1 MHKDLYKRDE
11 TFEFISKLICP
22 QQTCP
27 NCEAVEDLS
36 VDCEQCGKR
45 IHVFRQ
51 DHVDKFID
59 YLRLSRPIADVCY
72 FTQRRLFL
80 EVLRNEMGAEIH
92 NGGCKI
98 LSRVVEDLHI
108 LDSVNYLPVSLKSTL
123 KSLDFNSRR
132 GAHFFSTV
140 NNLDYVVT
148 YVERKYH
155 VAGFIAGDER
165 AQFSA
170 WYGEIKDKIYTTGK
184 T

>member
-1 MHKDLYKRDE
+1 
-11 TFEFISKLICP
+11 
-22 QQTCP
+22 
-27 NCEAVEDLS
+27 
-36 VDCEQCGKR
+36 
-45 IHVFRQ
+45 
-51 DHVDKFID
+51 
-59 YLRLSRPIADVCY
+59 
-72 FTQRRLFL
+72 
-80 EVLRNEMGAEIH
+80 MGAEIH

-140 NNLDYVVT
+140 NNLDYLGT

-170 WYGEIKDKIYTTGK
+170 WYGEIKDKIYTIGK